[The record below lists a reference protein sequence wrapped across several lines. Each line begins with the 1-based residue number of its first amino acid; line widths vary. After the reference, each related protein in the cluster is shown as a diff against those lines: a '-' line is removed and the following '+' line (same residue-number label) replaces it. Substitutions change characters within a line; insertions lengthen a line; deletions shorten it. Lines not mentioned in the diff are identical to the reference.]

1 MLKLRRY
8 TVENPP
14 ARRPQHNQQW
24 YRDEHD
30 RYPMQNL
37 HWLWLSSNL
46 LGSVDA
52 RPFADIDEMSFDRCR
67 CGHHRADEVRA
78 AALALASF
86 EISIRRAGR
95 AFAARQYVVVH
106 ADAHA
111 ATGVAPFESR
121 VAENFV
127 EAFFFGFN
135 LHNARPGHH
144 QRLLQG
150 FRHVL
155 SGNHSCSGAQILNP

>member
-1 MLKLRRY
+1 MLKLLRY

-52 RPFADIDEMSFDRCR
+52 RPLAHIDEMAFNRRGS
-67 CGHHRADEVRA
+67 GHHRADEVRPA
-78 AALALASF
+78 AFALPAF
-86 EISIRRAGR
+86 EIAIRRAGR
-95 AFAARQYVVVH
+95 ALAARKHVVVH

-111 ATGVAPFESR
+111 ATGVAPFES
-121 VAENFV
+121 
-127 EAFFFGFN
+127 
-135 LHNARPGHH
+135 
-144 QRLLQG
+144 
-150 FRHVL
+150 
-155 SGNHSCSGAQILNP
+155 C